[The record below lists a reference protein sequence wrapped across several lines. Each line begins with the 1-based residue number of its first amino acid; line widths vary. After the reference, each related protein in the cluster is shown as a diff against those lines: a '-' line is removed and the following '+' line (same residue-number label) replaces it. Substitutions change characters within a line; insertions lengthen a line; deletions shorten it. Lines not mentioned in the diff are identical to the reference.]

1 MRPRHFL
8 TAVLASLALFYPALV
23 PMPDTQAATLASLL
37 ITLITLA
44 VFAS

>member
-8 TAVLASLALFYPALV
+8 LAVLAAAGLFYPALI
-23 PMPDTQAATLASLL
+23 PMPFEQAATLASLL

>member
-1 MRPRHFL
+1 MKPRHFV
-8 TAVLASLALFYPALV
+8 TAIAAAAGLFYPALV

-37 ITLITLA
+37 ITVITLA